1 MSWDDD
7 SYADDF
13 GERRPDRAPA
23 TARQILGRVA
33 GYVGLVVGVIALIAG
48 AIYVSGVVGLA
59 ANPGGF
65 AAPPAHGPRVAMPP
79 MAAPLDED
87 ETVAAAP
94 TPTTAPGSQTAL
106 PLDQIDEPLA
116 VTSEEMGPIDPG
128 WTARTAEATGIP
140 QRALAAYAFAHAAIA
155 EVEPECG
162 VNWVTIAAI
171 GSIESGHGSHG
182 DSALDENGIVT
193 PPIIGPA
200 LDGDGF
206 AAIEDTDDGLLDG
219 DPVWDRAVGPMQFIP
234 STWARWA
241 SDATGD
247 GIADP
252 QQIDDAAVTTARY
265 LCASG
270 PMTSSEGWR
279 AAVYSYNHDD
289 DYVDAVARV
298 ANEYAAAIAE

>member
-13 GERRPDRAPA
+13 GERHADRAPA
-23 TARQILGRVA
+23 TVRQIVARVA

-59 ANPGGF
+59 AKPGGF

-79 MAAPLDED
+79 MAAAPLEED
-87 ETVAAAP
+87 ETAP
-94 TPTTAPGSQTAL
+94 PVPTAEPGAQTSV
-106 PLDQIDEPLA
+106 PLDRIDEPVA

-155 EVEPECG
+155 EVEPDCG

-171 GSIESGHGSHG
+171 GSIESRHGSHG
-182 DSALDENGIVT
+182 DSALDETGVVT
-193 PPIIGPA
+193 PGIIGPA

-298 ANEYAAAIAE
+298 ANEYAAAIG